1 MERIVDGAS
10 EVLLD
15 DRLTPIL
22 IATWWGGATERTID
36 GFHAWVDQHIALA
49 RASGT
54 KLALVNDSSEAERPS
69 PAARRRFIERPL
81 DGTILIALP
90 TLVTSPLVRGAMTA
104 VGWVMGERMK
114 PVTSHATLIEALA
127 PVPRCSTPACERR
140 PARASRRTPARA
152 APPVRDTD
160 ARTVASLAL
169 MPPWVLF
176 LDFDGVLNGTTFLRH
191 QRNHLPPDDCPRLFD
206 PVNLAAL
213 DQLCVRLG
221 IEQIVVTSTWRIG
234 RPLTELRAMLAYE
247 GFPRAERLI
256 AVTPDLG
263 DGIAARPAEIA
274 SWAASHGPLRALV
287 LDDAPLA
294 LRRDFVRVDAS
305 CGLTFAL
312 VDAIVAARS

>member
-1 MERIVDGAS
+1 MAVERIVDGAS

-114 PVTSHATLIEALA
+114 PVTSHATLIEAL
-127 PVPRCSTPACERR
+127 EH
-140 PARASRRTPARA
+140 ARA
-152 APPVRDTD
+152 ALLD
-160 ARTVASLAL
+160 AGMRAPTRA
-169 MPPWVLF
+169 
-176 LDFDGVLNGTTFLRH
+176 
-191 QRNHLPPDDCPRLFD
+191 RL
-206 PVNLAAL
+206 
-213 DQLCVRLG
+213 
-221 IEQIVVTSTWRIG
+221 E
-234 RPLTELRAMLAYE
+234 AY
-247 GFPRAERLI
+247 
-256 AVTPDLG
+256 
-263 DGIAARPAEIA
+263 ARPCR
-274 SWAASHGPLRALV
+274 AAGA
-287 LDDAPLA
+287 
-294 LRRDFVRVDAS
+294 
-305 CGLTFAL
+305 
-312 VDAIVAARS
+312 